1 MVASHLDGSVNN
13 KGLDVVRGKRKKKL
27 RPLALLHARESRIF
41 ICDRSKRMG
50 NSDYTTILSREYFP
64 TL

>member
-1 MVASHLDGSVNN
+1 MGRLIIRVG
-13 KGLDVVRGKRKKKL
+13 RGARKKKEK
-27 RPLALLHARESRIF
+27 AAAFGTLHARESRIF